1 MQRMSIDQALVG
13 TDSIRQVR
21 ASENGVFWL
30 AGIAS
35 EDGRVTIRCWRE
47 GEITEITPGFNVR
60 SRVMEYG
67 GGAYAVADGLVAWCD
82 DFTKR
87 IWLRDEESTRPLTPE
102 SARFRYGGLSLDPQH
117 RLLLA
122 VRENHEVTPEERS
135 EIVALNLDS
144 DNADGGRVLVSGADF
159 YAAPA
164 VHDGQLAW
172 FQWMHPHMSWDEA
185 SVWVTTLN
193 DPGNIDRIH
202 GKSGV
207 STQHP
212 IWLGNGSLAY
222 VTDESGHW
230 NWVVRHSDA
239 TSTWRTPHDCSIPVW
254 VLDTPPACAVGDD
267 LLATVVI
274 DDGRG
279 ALALWHPHNG
289 EVTYPLPGTAMIE
302 SLASHGQDVFAI
314 AEWEDRPASL
324 VRISPT
330 GEHTELVTSEPQ
342 TDLSRP
348 MCHWSEGPAGPVH
361 SWFYPV
367 PDAATAPPML
377 VLTHGGPTSVHYPS
391 FDRLIQFWV
400 SRGICVL
407 DVNYSG
413 STGFG
418 RAYRNRLKGQWGVL
432 DVADVVAAAR
442 EVCRVG
448 LADPERVAIAGG
460 SAGGYTTLQALVTS
474 DFFAAGISSYGIG
487 DLRALV
493 EETHKAESC
502 YTFTLVA
509 PWPEGEQVYR
519 ERSPITQLD
528 RLDTPMLILQGL
540 EDRVVPP
547 RQAFDMAKAV
557 RAKGL
562 PLALVTFEHEGHG
575 FRSLAA
581 RRQSLESQLS
591 FLEQVLGMPLSD
603 DIPVLSIENLVP

>member
-21 ASENGVFWL
+21 ASADGVFWL
-30 AGIAS
+30 ASIAA
-35 EDGRVTIRCWRE
+35 EDGRVTIRCWQE
-47 GEITEITPGFNVR
+47 GGIAEITPGFNVR

-87 IWLRDEESTRPLTPE
+87 IWLQDGETTRPLTPE
-102 SARFRYGGLSLDPQH
+102 SARFRYGGLDLDPQR

-122 VRENHEVTPEERS
+122 VREDHEVTPEERS
-135 EIVALNLDS
+135 EIVALDLDS

-159 YAAPA
+159 YAGP
-164 VHDGQLAW
+164 VVRDGRLAW
-172 FQWMHPHMSWDEA
+172 FQWMHPNMSWDEA
-185 SVWVTTLN
+185 SVWVTNLD
-193 DPGNIDRIH
+193 DPGHVDRIH
-202 GKSGV
+202 GKPGV
-207 STQHP
+207 SAQHP
-212 IWLGNGSLAY
+212 VWLGDGSLAC

-230 NWVVRHSDA
+230 NWVVHHADA

-254 VLDTPPACAVGDD
+254 VLDAPPACAVGDD
-267 LLATVVI
+267 LLATVQI

-279 ALALWHPHNG
+279 ALALWHPSNG
-289 EVTYPLPGTAMIE
+289 EVTHPLPGTAMIE
-302 SLASHGQDVFAI
+302 SLASSGQDLFAI
-314 AEWEDRPASL
+314 AEWDDRPASL

-330 GEHTELVTSEPQ
+330 GERTELVASEPQ
-342 TDLSRP
+342 TNLSRP
-348 MCHWSEGPAGPVH
+348 VCHWSEGPAGPVH

-367 PDAATAPPML
+367 PGAVAPPML
-377 VLTHGGPTSVHYPS
+377 VLTHGGPTSAHYPG
-391 FDRLIQFWV
+391 FDRMIQFWV

-418 RAYRNRLKGQWGVL
+418 RTYRNRLKGQWGVL

-442 EVCRVG
+442 EVCRAG

-493 EETHKAESC
+493 EETHKAESR
-502 YTFTLVA
+502 YTFALVA

-547 RQAFDMAKAV
+547 GQAFDMAKAV

-562 PLALVTFEHEGHG
+562 PLALVTFENEGHG

-603 DIPVLSIENLVP
+603 DVPVLSIENLAP